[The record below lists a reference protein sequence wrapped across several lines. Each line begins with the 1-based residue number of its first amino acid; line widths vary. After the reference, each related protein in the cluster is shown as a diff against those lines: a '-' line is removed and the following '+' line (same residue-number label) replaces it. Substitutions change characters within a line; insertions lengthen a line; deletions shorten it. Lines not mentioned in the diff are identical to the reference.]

1 MIGRLRL
8 LVGHPVG
15 KLPVFIFI
23 GGNKPYQIKR
33 RNCKE
38 NDLNSILNLMF
49 EVVKSVSQKWH
60 HSCWKPTREGAG
72 PGRFLG
78 VKTCSM
84 L

>member
-38 NDLNSILNLMF
+38 DDLNSILNLML
-49 EVVKSVSQKWH
+49 EVVKVNLKS
-60 HSCWKPTREGAG
+60 GIILAG
-72 PGRFLG
+72 NLLEKAQGLAG
-78 VKTCSM
+78 SLV
-84 L
+84 